1 MTSGDTLMQDDPGD
15 GHVALFS
22 NDEERVLQLFDRLQE
37 LQLQIALVK
46 ARQSLAPNVEGL
58 GSSSEEN
65 EAALEEAKTQL
76 LETRASYF
84 LRNQA
89 VESVLSANPI
99 LNAIHGAKLASPI
112 ERDLE
117 EPIKQRDA
125 AARAVAMQSTE
136 LHEVLDRLTKVES
149 ESAAVSR
156 RNVELA
162 AEMFRLAGE
171 AARDDK
177 VLLDDDRDRD
187 RDRIARLE
195 NELRQSRRR
204 LRVMKGT
211 ASAVVVGS
219 GVDWVRDPA
228 LRDMVLDPE

>member
-1 MTSGDTLMQDDPGD
+1 MASGDALMEDAPGG

-22 NDEERVLQLFDRLQE
+22 NDEERILSLFDRLQE
-37 LQLQIALVK
+37 LQLQIALIK
-46 ARQSLAPNVEGL
+46 ARESLAPNL
-58 GSSSEEN
+58 SEEDD
-65 EAALEEAKTQL
+65 EAVLDEAKTKL

-125 AARAVAMQSTE
+125 AAREVATQSTE
-136 LHEVLDRLTKVES
+136 LHEMLDRLTKVES

-162 AEMFRLAGE
+162 TEMLRLAEE

-177 VLLDDDRDRD
+177 VLLEDDDGGDGGLL
-187 RDRIARLE
+187 ARLE

>member
-1 MTSGDTLMQDDPGD
+1 MASADTPMQDAPGD

-22 NDEERVLQLFDRLQE
+22 NDEERLLQLFDRLQE

-46 ARQSLAPNVEGL
+46 ARQSPAPNL
-58 GSSSEEN
+58 GSSSEDN

-99 LNAIHGAKLASPI
+99 LNAVHGAKLASPI

-117 EPIKQRDA
+117 EPIAQRDE
-125 AARAVAMQSTE
+125 AARAVATQSTE
-136 LHEVLDRLTKVES
+136 LHEVLDRLTRVES
-149 ESAAVSR
+149 ESAAASR

-162 AEMFRLAGE
+162 AEMLRLAGE

-177 VLLDDDRDRD
+177 MPLPDGDDDGDGG
-187 RDRIARLE
+187 RIARLE
-195 NELRQSRRR
+195 DELRQSRRR

>member
-46 ARQSLAPNVEGL
+46 ARQSLAPSL

>member
-46 ARQSLAPNVEGL
+46 ARQSLAPS
-58 GSSSEEN
+58 SSSEEN